1 MKYKLIPLSALAL
14 LLSAQAYSASAV
26 TATNISSAVNALNFS
41 TTCSGGGTRVST
53 GSWNATSGALALSST
68 VTACV
73 GYGGEIHD
81 GTRTLNGTLLLD
93 STSSYTVDITA
104 QENYTV
110 KRDGVTT
117 IQHAC
122 TLTRKGAFNVSTDRF
137 TGTVSRNNC
146 TDTGEIWDHQHVI
159 ESLLRDSLV
168 IDVPPAPFGT
178 MPPMPFGATSPPGNH
193 GGGGHPGR
201 K

>member
-1 MKYKLIPLSALAL
+1 MKCKLIPLSALAL
-14 LLSAQAYSASAV
+14 LLSAPVFSAGSV
-26 TATNISSAVNALNFS
+26 TATRISAAVAALNFS
-41 TTCSGGGTRVST
+41 TTCSGGGTRVSA
-53 GSWNATSGALALSST
+53 GSWDATSGALSLSST

-81 GTRTLNGTLLLD
+81 GTRTLSGTLLLNG
-93 STSSYTVDITA
+93 TSSYTVDVTA

-110 KRDGVTT
+110 TRDGATA
-117 IQHAC
+117 IQHTC
-122 TLTRKGAFNVSTDRF
+122 TLTRKGSFDSSTDRF

-159 ESLLRDSLV
+159 ESLLRDSQV
-168 IDVPPAPFGT
+168 IDVPPAPFGA
-178 MPPMPFGATSPPGNH
+178 MPPPGGH
-193 GGGGHPGR
+193 GGGHPGR